1 MNLKQVSSRYNAW
14 CSFKSLPDCFSKKLT
29 NFMPSENSREQ
40 PELNTYD
47 KKYFTQND
55 CVFSSGNRT
64 FSILPGR

>member
-1 MNLKQVSSRYNAW
+1 
-14 CSFKSLPDCFSKKLT
+14 
-29 NFMPSENSREQ
+29 MPSENSREQ